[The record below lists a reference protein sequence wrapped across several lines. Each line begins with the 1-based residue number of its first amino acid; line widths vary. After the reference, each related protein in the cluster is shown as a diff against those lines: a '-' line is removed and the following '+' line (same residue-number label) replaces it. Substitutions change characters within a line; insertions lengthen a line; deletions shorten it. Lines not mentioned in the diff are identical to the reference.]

1 MDKNIQKKYDSLVR
15 RLLNSDLKELNIDY
29 LKNSINLIEF
39 KNYFLLNCKKSSKNG
54 QILPS
59 FLFLLISLVSF
70 SVFFLSPKL
79 VKFWGDVSNDNLKIG
94 ILLFG
99 IVFMILGITL
109 LIQKYI
115 FKVKTVFIYTGY
127 NRGYRNINNK
137 KYIEIIEYL
146 DTSIE

>member
-39 KNYFLLNCKKSSKNG
+39 KNYFLLNCKKSSKKG

-146 DTSIE
+146 DTIIE

>member
-137 KYIEIIEYL
+137 KYREIIEYL

>member
-79 VKFWGDVSNDNLKIG
+79 VKVWGDVSNDNLKIG

>member
-137 KYIEIIEYL
+137 KYMEIIEYL

>member
-70 SVFFLSPKL
+70 SVIFLSPKL

>member
-15 RLLNSDLKELNIDY
+15 RLLNSDLKELNIHY

-70 SVFFLSPKL
+70 SVIILSPKL

-99 IVFMILGITL
+99 ILFMILGITL

>member
-1 MDKNIQKKYDSLVR
+1 MNKNIQKKYDSLVR

-137 KYIEIIEYL
+137 KYMEIIEYL